1 MNGAIEMPA
10 EVSPLDHAALL
21 GTLSDAASRSQQQI
35 QSGAKQLQHW
45 ETKAG
50 FYKALQDVCIRKD
63 LPNEIRILSLLQL
76 KNGIDKYWRRAAL
89 HAISADERDHV
100 RARLL
105 PSGVALENSQLVS
118 LNAIIIAKVARQDF
132 PLAWPTMIQELISYL
147 RGSYGPK
154 LLSALQISL
163 QIIKEL
169 STVRLARMKSSL
181 YSNASE
187 WLSVLGGLYQ
197 RGVDHWSQSIHALS
211 PDVLEAMVTTEK
223 CLKSIRRLIAAGF
236 EAPGIDAGV
245 QSFWVTSCSHLH
257 SFFHLISTDIPP
269 SIKLSIIRHM
279 VQFAKLHHAI
289 ADHHPLSFVQL
300 PESCM
305 LAKTYWQYSTA
316 IRTQATSYDESLD
329 DDPEDAQLQS
339 LCLRGLLLMR
349 ACFKLV
355 FSPAIGMHLKDKHV
369 REELDH
375 GKEYF
380 RKTLLQEE
388 FVVELFRTLVEKFF
402 FLNQADVDDWTTEAE
417 EWEIRVEGGDA
428 AYEHSVR
435 PCAERLF
442 LDIALNYKKLTI
454 SSLLALTNQIPGV

>member
-10 EVSPLDHAALL
+10 EVSPIDHAALL
-21 GTLSDAASRSQQQI
+21 STLTFAASRNQQQI
-35 QSGAKQLQHW
+35 QSGTKQLQHW

-50 FYKALQDVCIRKD
+50 FYEALQDVYIRQD
-63 LPNEIRILSLLQL
+63 LPIEIRILSLLQL

-89 HAISADERDHV
+89 NAIPADERDHI

-105 PSGVALENSQLVS
+105 ASGVTLETPQLVS
-118 LNAIIIAKVARQDF
+118 LNAIVIAKVARQDF
-132 PLAWPTMIQELISYL
+132 PHAWPTMIQELISYL
-147 RGSYGPK
+147 RESYGPK

-163 QIIKEL
+163 QVIKEL

-187 WLSVLGGLYQ
+187 WLSVLCGLYQ
-197 RGVDHWSQSIHALS
+197 RGIDQWSQTIHTLS
-211 PDVLEAMVTTEK
+211 SDMLEAMVTTEK
-223 CLKSIRRLIAAGF
+223 CLKSIRRLITAGF
-236 EAPGIDAGV
+236 EAPGTDAGV

-257 SFFHLISTDIPP
+257 SFFDLVSTAIPP
-269 SIKLSIIRHM
+269 PIKLSISRHM

-289 ADHHPLSFVQL
+289 ADHQPLSFVQL
-300 PESCM
+300 PEACA

-316 IRTQATSYDESLD
+316 IRAQTTSYDDSLD
-329 DDPEDAQLQS
+329 DNPEDSQLHS

-355 FSPAIGMHLKDKHV
+355 YSPVTGMHLRDKQI
-369 REELDH
+369 REELDR
-375 GKEYF
+375 GKEYVQ
-380 RKTLLQEE
+380 KTLLQEE
-388 FVVELFRTLVEKFF
+388 FVMEMFRTLIEKFF

-442 LDIALNYKKLTI
+442 LDITFNYKKPTI
-454 SSLLALTNQIPGV
+454 STLLALTSQISGM